1 MTDRDTKRGNADEF
15 SVRHIGPAEKQQK
28 EMLDTMGLTS
38 LDVLINQTVP
48 QAILLDKPLELPV
61 ALSETS
67 ALSKLKYHA
76 SRIKVTKSLIGMGY
90 YSAHTPNVILRNI
103 LENPAWYTAYTPY
116 QPEISQG
123 RLEALLNFQT
133 MVCDLTGMEIANA
146 SLLDEAYCGS
156 GSNGFL
162 LEKLQ
167 VQRGCFFRFKQLPS
181 SGNRRGADPSGTDRY
196 TSSNR

>member
-1 MTDRDTKRGNADEF
+1 MTDRDTERGSNDEF

-28 EMLDTMGLTS
+28 KMLDAMGLTS
-38 LDVLINQTVP
+38 LDALINKTVP
-48 QAILLDKPLELPV
+48 QAILLDKSLELPV

-67 ALSKLKYHA
+67 ALSKLKHHA

-90 YSAHTPNVILRNI
+90 YSTHTPSVILRNI

-146 SLLDEAYCGS
+146 
-156 GSNGFL
+156 
-162 LEKLQ
+162 
-167 VQRGCFFRFKQLPS
+167 
-181 SGNRRGADPSGTDRY
+181 
-196 TSSNR
+196 